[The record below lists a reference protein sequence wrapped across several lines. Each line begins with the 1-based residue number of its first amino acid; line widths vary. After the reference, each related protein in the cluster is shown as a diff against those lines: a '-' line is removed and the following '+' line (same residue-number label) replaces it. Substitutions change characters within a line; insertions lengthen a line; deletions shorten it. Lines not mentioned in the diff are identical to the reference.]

1 MKYHCHHCEYHTYN
15 ATDYEKHLNTRKH
28 ISNIVSDS
36 EDIIYKCDQCN
47 FKCNSRTTLWRH
59 RKTCMS
65 DIMDENITISI
76 SDTLELREELN
87 ELHVKMDAIA
97 QTNSELTKVM
107 STFIEQLKQPEAQ
120 IAGNHNVM
128 NNHSNNHT
136 SILMMLNTE
145 YKDVIPLDTFAK
157 NIHVSLERTMSA
169 LNRDMPS
176 LTRDIF
182 LDNLA
187 GMLPGERPIHCSDAK
202 RETYYVKG
210 KELWEKGGPNKLN
223 GMIGQTHCGHM
234 KNLKT
239 WEIAHPNWISDD
251 VMSQEY
257 VKTLGNLMSIVNDD
271 DDKIKHKTI
280 QLINEHIPIKD
291 ITHAVGNME

>member
-1 MKYHCHHCEYHTYN
+1 MRAITHNLQPNACE
-15 ATDYEKHLNTRKH
+15 
-28 ISNIVSDS
+28 
-36 EDIIYKCDQCN
+36 QCL
-47 FKCNSRTTLWRH
+47 KQYNSRVGLWKH
-59 RKTCMS
+59 KKIC
-65 DIMDENITISI
+65 IGEVEQITMTVVDDQI
-76 SDTLELREELN
+76 EALREEIN
-87 ELHVKMDAIA
+87 DFKSTINTA
-97 QTNSELTKVM
+97 LTAV
-107 STFIEQLKQPEAQ
+107 IEQLKQPEAQ

-145 YKDVIPLDTFAK
+145 YKDVIPLKTFVD
-157 NIHVSLERTMSA
+157 NIQVSLERTMSA

-202 RETYYVKG
+202 RETYYIKG
-210 KELWEKGGPNKLN
+210 KELWEKGGPKNFD
-223 GMIGQTHCGHM
+223 GMIGQMHFGHM

-239 WEIAHPNWISDD
+239 WETSHPNWTSND
-251 VMSQEY
+251 VMSEEY
-257 VKTLGNLMSIVNDD
+257 VKTQGNLISILDD
-271 DDKIKHKTI
+271 ENKIKHKTI

-291 ITHAVGNME
+291 ITNAVDNME

>member
-1 MKYHCHHCEYHTYN
+1 MVYTCIFCNYTTTFRADYN
-15 ATDYEKHLNTRKH
+15 RHQLTKTHNTRMRAITRNLRPNTCEECLKQ
-28 ISNIVSDS
+28 
-36 EDIIYKCDQCN
+36 Y
-47 FKCNSRTTLWRH
+47 NSRVGLWKH
-59 RKTCMS
+59 KKIC
-65 DIMDENITISI
+65 IGEVEQITMTVVDDQIES
-76 SDTLELREELN
+76 LREEIN
-87 ELHVKMDAIA
+87 DFKSTITIA
-97 QTNSELTKVM
+97 LTTV
-107 STFIEQLKQPEAQ
+107 IEQLKQPEAQ

-145 YKDVIPLDTFAK
+145 YKDVIPLETFAK

-223 GMIGQTHCGHM
+223 GMICQMHCGHM
-234 KNLKT
+234 NNLKT
-239 WEIAHPNWISDD
+239 WEIAHPNWILDA

-257 VKTLGNLMSIVNDD
+257 VDTQGNLMSIVDDD

-291 ITHAVGNME
+291 ITHAVGNIE